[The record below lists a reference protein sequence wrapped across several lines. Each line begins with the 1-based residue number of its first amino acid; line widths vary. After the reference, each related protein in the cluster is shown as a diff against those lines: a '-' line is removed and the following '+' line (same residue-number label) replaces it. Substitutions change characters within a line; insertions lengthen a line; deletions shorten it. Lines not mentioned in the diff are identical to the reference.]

1 MDRRE
6 SSSSWGDTMRTRG
19 RPRGVLAAMAAL
31 VFAVPLEAQFGIPQ
45 VVYDPQAAASARL
58 HYVQFVRQTATQID
72 QLRKSEETIR
82 TLRNEARRFT
92 RVPLVSFVTRQS
104 AFDRLFA
111 SPTGLGF
118 NNPSLD
124 RIFRAAFPEARIS
137 DPLRPRDAAQQNLV
151 RRAAY
156 ALVMGS
162 GQQGAQLRD
171 AVQTLENVKRMAT
184 AASSQSEI
192 AQAQAAAGVLAV
204 QEAQQ
209 ARQLQ
214 VAAVNQQAAMDA
226 YRISRDAREDSLSAL
241 ARAKWD
247 VRERQIAE
255 LLELWKR
262 KRAVPPSI
270 WRPGAKPPVYIPPT
284 TPTPPGEPAE
294 LLPVVPDGR
303 KPVPEPGNPL
313 RPVGEP

>member
-1 MDRRE
+1 
-6 SSSSWGDTMRTRG
+6 MRMGG
-19 RPRGVLAAMAAL
+19 RPRALLATMAAAAVLAA
-31 VFAVPLEAQFGIPQ
+31 PLEAQFGIPQ

-58 HYVQFVRQTATQID
+58 HYVQFVRQTATQIS
-72 QLRKSEETIR
+72 QLRQAEATIR
-82 TLRNEARRFT
+82 TLRDEARRYT
-92 RVPLVSFVTRQS
+92 RIPLVSFVTRQS

-111 SPTGLGF
+111 SSTGLGY
-118 NNPSLD
+118 NNPALD
-124 RIFRAAFPEARIS
+124 RIFRAAFPEARIA

-214 VAAVNQQAAMDA
+214 VASVNQQAAMDA

-241 ARAKWD
+241 ARARWD

-262 KRAVPPSI
+262 RQRVPPSI
-270 WRPGAKPPVYIPPT
+270 WRPGAKPPVNPPAA
-284 TPTPPGEPAE
+284 PPPAE
-294 LLPVVPDGR
+294 PSEPTELVPVTPDGGGGR
-303 KPVPEPGNPL
+303 AGERADQV